1 MCFLYVITK
10 KMRNFALKIE
20 QTTKIMKQFFK
31 YMMATI
37 CGIVVL
43 TIVGVIILAVII
55 SGIIASGNKSVTAKD
70 NSVFVLK
77 LEGSVSERAE
87 DAGPFGSLLGAVG
100 EEKGLDDIVKAID
113 KAKEEKNIKGIYL
126 ESGIVEFDSPAT
138 AQQIR
143 DALADFRKS
152 GKWVVAYADQYLQ
165 GAYYVSSVA
174 DEVYLN
180 ETGMIDFKGLGGKSY
195 YLKGL
200 YDKVG
205 VKYQTARVGRYKS
218 YVESVTRT
226 DMSDDD
232 REQRKAYIEG
242 IWNNWLASIADSRKT
257 SVAEL
262 NQMADDSIMVFANP
276 ERYLQ
281 AKLVDK
287 LMYPED
293 VKAIIKKKLKV
304 NDKDELNLL
313 SLEDM
318 GNLKI
323 KGKKEK
329 GDEIAVYYAYGEIID
344 EPLSGLA
351 SGHAIVGKQT
361 VDDLNKLAN
370 DEKVKAVVIRVN
382 SGGGSAVASQ
392 QIWHAIKQLKT
403 KKPVVISMGG
413 AAASGGYMISCGAS
427 YIMAEPTTI
436 TGSIGIFG
444 LVPNVN
450 ELVTEKLGVTWDG
463 VTTNKYT
470 DYDNA
475 LIFASE
481 NSDVMKYLQ
490 SYTDRGYEQFLDIVA
505 DGRGMTKEQVHE
517 IAQGRVWLATDAI
530 GIKLVDQL
538 GSLDDAV
545 KKAAELAKTK
555 EYHTANYPA
564 KVDWF
569 DQLFSE
575 ENKGTDSYLD
585 ARLRITLGEF
595 YEPFMQLLTDQQRNR
610 LQARMPFSVRVR

>member
-1 MCFLYVITK
+1 
-10 KMRNFALKIE
+10 
-20 QTTKIMKQFFK
+20 MKQFFK

-43 TIVGVIILAVII
+43 TIIGVIILAVVI
-55 SGIIASGNKSVTAKD
+55 SGMIASGNKSVTANE

-77 LEGSVSERAE
+77 MEGLVSERTE
-87 DAGPFGSLLGAVG
+87 DAGPFGNLLGIATQ
-100 EEKGLDDIVKAID
+100 EMGLDDIVKAIH

-152 GKWVVAYADQYLQ
+152 GKWVIAYADQYLQ

-174 DEVYLN
+174 NEVYLN
-180 ETGMIDFKGLGGKSY
+180 QTGMIDFKGLGGKSY

-200 YDKVG
+200 YDKIG
-205 VKYQTARVGRYKS
+205 VKYQAARVGRYKS

-242 IWNNWLASIADSRKT
+242 IWNHWIASIADSRKVT
-257 SVAEL
+257 AAEL
-262 NQMADDSIMVFANP
+262 NQLADDSIMLFASP
-276 ERYLQ
+276 ERYVE
-281 AKLVDK
+281 AKLVDQ

-293 VKAIIKKKLKV
+293 VKTIIRKKLKV
-304 NDKDELNLL
+304 DEKDELNLL

-318 GNLKI
+318 GSLKI
-323 KGKKEK
+323 KGKKDK

-344 EPLSGLA
+344 DPISGLTG
-351 SGHAIVGKQT
+351 GHAIVGKKT
-361 VDDLNKLAN
+361 VDDLNALAN
-370 DEKVKAVVIRVN
+370 DDKVKAVVLRVN
-382 SGGGSAVASQ
+382 SGGGSAIASQ

-403 KKPVVISMGG
+403 KKPVVVSMGG

-450 ELVTEKLGVTWDG
+450 ELVTQKLGVTWDG

-475 LIFASE
+475 LIFANE
-481 NSDVMKYLQ
+481 NSDVMQYLQ
-490 SYTDRGYEQFLDIVA
+490 SYTDRGYEQFLSIVA
-505 DGRGMTKEQVHE
+505 DGRGMTKDQVHE
-517 IAQGRVWLATDAI
+517 IAQGRVWLASDAI

-555 EYHTANYPA
+555 EYYTADYPA
-564 KVDWF
+564 KVDWI
-569 DQLFSE
+569 DQLFSD

-595 YEPFMQLLTDQQRNR
+595 YEPFIQLLTDQQRNR
-610 LQARMPFSVRVR
+610 LQARMPFSLRIK